1 VVTSQPASRW
11 NVANAVTIARIA
23 LVPFFAMALLVD
35 DGQSVAWRL
44 VATAIFLLA
53 AVTDRLDGYLA
64 RRDNLVTD
72 LGKLLDPI
80 ADKLLIG
87 AGLIGLSLLGELP
100 WWVTVVIL
108 ARELGITAMR
118 FMVLR
123 YAVMPASRGGKLKTV
138 LQVVAIALF
147 LLPRDVL
154 PSFVGVLA
162 VIAMAAAV
170 AVTLITGADY
180 VRQALRLRHTA
191 RA

>member
-1 VVTSQPASRW
+1 MVTAAPSRW
-11 NVANAVTIARIA
+11 NVANAVTLARIA
-23 LVPFFAMALLVD
+23 LVPFFVVALLA
-35 DGQSVAWRL
+35 DGGDSVAWRL
-44 VATAIFLLA
+44 TATGIFLLA

-87 AGLIGLSLLGELP
+87 SGLIGLSVLGELS

-138 LQVVAIALF
+138 LQVVAIALY
-147 LLPRDVL
+147 LLPLDRL
-154 PSFVGVLA
+154 PSFIGVLA
-162 VIAMAAAV
+162 AVAMGAAV
-170 AVTLITGADY
+170 AVTLVTGVDY
-180 VRQALRLRHTA
+180 VRQAVRLRHTA
-191 RA
+191 QT

>member
-1 VVTSQPASRW
+1 VVTTAPSRW
-11 NVANAVTIARIA
+11 NAANAVTIARIA
-23 LVPFFAMALLVD
+23 LVPFFAVALLAE
-35 DGQSVAWRL
+35 DGRSVTWRL
-44 VATAIFLLA
+44 VATGIFLLA

-87 AGLIGLSLLGELP
+87 AGLIGLSILGDLQ
-100 WWVTVVIL
+100 WWVTIVIL

-123 YAVMPASRGGKLKTV
+123 YAVMPAGRGGKLKTV
-138 LQVVAIALF
+138 LQVIAIALF
-147 LLPRDVL
+147 LLPLDVL
-154 PSFVGVLA
+154 PRFVGVLA
-162 VIAMAAAV
+162 AVAMAAAV
-170 AVTLITGADY
+170 AVTLATGVDY

-191 RA
+191 HA

>member
-1 VVTSQPASRW
+1 MVTTAPSRW
-11 NVANAVTIARIA
+11 NVANAVTLARIA
-23 LVPFFAMALLVD
+23 LVPFFALALLAQ

-44 VATAIFLLA
+44 TATGIFLLA

-64 RRDNLVTD
+64 RRDNLITD

-87 AGLIGLSLLGELP
+87 AGLVGLSILGDLP
-100 WWVTVVIL
+100 WWVTVLVL

-147 LLPRDVL
+147 LLPLDEL
-154 PSFVGVLA
+154 PALLGVLA
-162 VIAMAAAV
+162 VVAMTAAV
-170 AVTLITGADY
+170 AVTLVTGVDY

>member
-1 VVTSQPASRW
+1 VVTSAPSRW
-11 NVANAVTIARIA
+11 NAANAVTMARIA
-23 LVPFFAMALLVD
+23 LVPFFAVALLVD
-35 DGQSVAWRL
+35 GGDSVTWRL
-44 VATAIFLLA
+44 TALAIFLVA
-53 AVTDRLDGYLA
+53 AITDRLDGYLA

-87 AGLIGLSLLGELP
+87 AGLIGLSILGELP

-138 LQVVAIALF
+138 LQIVAISLY
-147 LLPRDVL
+147 LLPLDHL
-154 PSFVGVLA
+154 PSVVRLLA
-162 VIAMAAAV
+162 VLAMAAAV
-170 AVTLITGADY
+170 LVTLVTGADY
-180 VRQALRLRHTA
+180 VRQAMRLRHTA
-191 RA
+191 SV

>member
-1 VVTSQPASRW
+1 MVTTAPSRW
-11 NVANAVTIARIA
+11 NVANAVTMARIA
-23 LVPFFAMALLVD
+23 LVPFFVVALLAA
-35 DGQSVAWRL
+35 DGESVAWRL
-44 VATAIFLLA
+44 TATGIFLLA
-53 AVTDRLDGYLA
+53 AASDRLDGYLA
-64 RRDNLVTD
+64 RRDNLITD

-87 AGLIGLSLLGELP
+87 GGLIGLSMLGDLP

-147 LLPRDVL
+147 LLPLDVL
-154 PSFVGVLA
+154 PSFVGVVA
-162 VIAMAAAV
+162 VVAMAAAV
-170 AVTLITGADY
+170 AVTLLTGFDY